1 MKGFFDDAI
10 AEGRIEGEKK
20 LLINQIYKK
29 MLKEQKPE
37 EIANMLEE
45 EVSDIQPIYN
55 LIQESLPEFDADR
68 IFEKLSAEAVK
79 EPA

>member
-45 EVSDIQPIYN
+45 EVSDIQPIYD
-55 LIQESLPEFDADR
+55 LIQEDLPEFDA
-68 IFEKLSAEAVK
+68 EKVYKKLSTKAVK